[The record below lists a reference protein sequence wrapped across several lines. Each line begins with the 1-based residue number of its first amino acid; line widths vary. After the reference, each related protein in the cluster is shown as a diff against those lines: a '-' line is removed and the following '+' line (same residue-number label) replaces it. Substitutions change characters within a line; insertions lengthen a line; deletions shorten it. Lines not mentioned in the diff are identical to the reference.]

1 MSVFDPYVL
10 EVWYVVKV
18 ELGLKGFSTLR
29 KSIVFPGRIRANL
42 VFARRYST
50 SDALK
55 VGSL

>member
-1 MSVFDPYVL
+1 ML

-29 KSIVFPGRIRANL
+29 KSIVFSGRIRASFE
-42 VFARRYST
+42 FARRYST